1 MLNNIITDLKNL
13 EGKLVGKDS
22 YFEKIYTN
30 EAPIDRISTIDV
42 LENLKPY
49 EVDSFIGY
57 DFEQELEMEIDFE
70 EYLELYEYEE
80 IKSDNSYNWLAPLTN
95 HINYRMYESEIMD
108 DIIVELSVHRF
119 GDVRCNYTEECYLK
133 FQNDFEFYE
142 VLIESRKNLVTIKDD
157 KRYDIYID
165 VLSEC
170 PEIEIWDID
179 NEYEYESVYGGEAY
193 ELFEELLNS
202 GCDIEVL

>member
-1 MLNNIITDLKNL
+1 MLNNIITDLKSL
-13 EGKLVGKDS
+13 EGKLVGKGS
-22 YFEKIYTN
+22 YFEHVYTN

-57 DFEQELEMEIDFE
+57 DFEKELEIEIDFE

-80 IKSDNSYNWLAPLTN
+80 IKSDNTYNWLAPLTN
-95 HINYRMYESEIMD
+95 HINYRMYESKVTD

-157 KRYDIYID
+157 KRYNIYID

-170 PEIEIWDID
+170 PEIEIYDID
-179 NEYEYESVYGGEAY
+179 NEYEYESVYDGEAY
-193 ELFEELLNS
+193 ELFNELLNS
-202 GCDIEVL
+202 KCYIEVL

>member
-30 EAPIDRISTIDV
+30 ETPINMISTIDV
-42 LENLKPY
+42 LENLIPY
-49 EVDSFIGY
+49 EINNFIGY
-57 DFEQELEMEIDFE
+57 DFEKEEEMEIDFE
-70 EYLELYEYEE
+70 EYLKLYEYEE

-95 HINYRMYESEIMD
+95 HINYRMYESKMMD
-108 DIIVELSVHRF
+108 DIIVELSVHRY

-142 VLIESRKNLVTIKDD
+142 ALGEANKGLLINKDN
-157 KRYDIYID
+157 KQYNIYID
-165 VLSEC
+165 IFDEY
-170 PEIEIWDID
+170 PNIEICDID
-179 NEYEYESVYGGEAY
+179 NEYEYESVYGGKAY

-202 GCDIEVL
+202 NINIEVL

>member
-1 MLNNIITDLKNL
+1 MLNNIIADLKNL

-30 EAPIDRISTIDV
+30 KAPIDMISTIDV
-42 LENLKPY
+42 LENLVPY
-49 EVDSFIGY
+49 EVDNFIGY
-57 DFEQELEMEIDFE
+57 DFEKEEDMEIDFD

-95 HINYRMYESEIMD
+95 HINYRIYESKAMD
-108 DIIVELSVHRF
+108 DIIVELSVHKY
-119 GDVRCNYTEECYLK
+119 GDVRCNYTEDCYLK

-142 VLIESRKNLVTIKDD
+142 ALGEANKGLLINKDN
-157 KRYDIYID
+157 KQYNIYINIFSD
-165 VLSEC
+165 C
-170 PEIEIWDID
+170 PDIEICDTD

-202 GCDIEVL
+202 NIHIEVL

>member
-13 EGKLVGKDS
+13 EGQLVGKGS
-22 YFEKIYTN
+22 YFEHVYTN
-30 EAPIDRISTIDV
+30 EAPIDVISTIDV

-49 EVDSFIGY
+49 EVDDFIGY
-57 DFEQELEMEIDFE
+57 DFEKEEEMEIDFD

-80 IKSDNSYNWLAPLTN
+80 IKSDNTYNWLAPLTN
-95 HINYRMYESEIMD
+95 HINYRIYESKVMD

-119 GDVRCNYTEECYLK
+119 GDVRCNYTEDCYLK

-157 KRYDIYID
+157 KRYNIYID

-170 PEIEIWDID
+170 PEIEIYDID
-179 NEYEYESVYGGEAY
+179 NEYEYESVYDGEAY

-202 GCDIEVL
+202 GCYIEVL

>member
-30 EAPIDRISTIDV
+30 ETPINMISTIDV
-42 LENLKPY
+42 LENLIPY
-49 EVDSFIGY
+49 EINNFIGY
-57 DFEQELEMEIDFE
+57 DFEKEEDLEIDFE

-95 HINYRMYESEIMD
+95 HINYRMYESKMMD
-108 DIIVELSVHRF
+108 DIIVELSVHRY
-119 GDVRCNYTEECYLK
+119 GDVRCNYTDECYLK

-142 VLIESRKNLVTIKDD
+142 ALGEANKGLLINKDN
-157 KRYDIYID
+157 KQYNIYID
-165 VLSEC
+165 IFDEY
-170 PEIEIWDID
+170 PNIEICDID
-179 NEYEYESVYGGEAY
+179 NEYEYESVYGGKAY

-202 GCDIEVL
+202 NINIEVL

>member
-13 EGKLVGKDS
+13 EGKLVGKGS
-22 YFEKIYTN
+22 YFEHVYTN
-30 EAPIDRISTIDV
+30 EAPIDTISTIDV

-49 EVDSFIGY
+49 EVDDFIGY
-57 DFEQELEMEIDFE
+57 DFEKELEIEIDFD

-80 IKSDNSYNWLAPLTN
+80 IKSDNTYNWLAPLTN
-95 HINYRMYESEIMD
+95 HINYRIYESKVMD
-108 DIIVELSVHRF
+108 DILVELRVHRF

-170 PEIEIWDID
+170 PEIEIYDID
-179 NEYEYESVYGGEAY
+179 NEYEYKSVYGGEAY

-202 GCDIEVL
+202 GCYIEVL

>member
-1 MLNNIITDLKNL
+1 MLNNIITDLKSL
-13 EGKLVGKDS
+13 EGKLVGKGS
-22 YFEKIYTN
+22 YFEHVYTN
-30 EAPIDRISTIDV
+30 EAPIDAISTIDV

-49 EVDSFIGY
+49 EVDNFIGY
-57 DFEQELEMEIDFE
+57 DFEQELEIEIDFD
-70 EYLELYEYEE
+70 EYLDLYEYEE
-80 IKSDNSYNWLAPLTN
+80 IKSDNTYNWLAPLTN
-95 HINYRMYESEIMD
+95 HINYRMYESKIMD
-108 DIIVELSVHRF
+108 GIIVELSVHRY

-133 FQNDFEFYE
+133 FQEDFEFYE

-170 PEIEIWDID
+170 PEIEICDID
-179 NEYEYESVYGGEAY
+179 NEYEYESVYDGKAY

>member
-1 MLNNIITDLKNL
+1 MLNNIITDLKSL
-13 EGKLVGKDS
+13 EGKLVGKGS
-22 YFEKIYTN
+22 YFEHVYTN

-49 EVDSFIGY
+49 EVDDFIGY
-57 DFEQELEMEIDFE
+57 DFEKELEMEIDFD

-80 IKSDNSYNWLAPLTN
+80 IKNDNTCNWLAPLTN
-95 HINYRMYESEIMD
+95 HINYRIYESKAMD

-133 FQNDFEFYE
+133 FQNDYEFYE

-165 VLSEC
+165 VLSDY
-170 PEIEIWDID
+170 PEIEICDID
-179 NEYEYESVYGGEAY
+179 NEYESVYGREAY

>member
-1 MLNNIITDLKNL
+1 MLNNIIADLKSL
-13 EGKLVGKDS
+13 EGKLVGKGS

-30 EAPIDRISTIDV
+30 EAPIDAISTIDV

-57 DFEQELEMEIDFE
+57 DFEQELEMEIDFD
-70 EYLELYEYEE
+70 EYLDLYEYEE
-80 IKSDNSYNWLAPLTN
+80 IKSDNTYNWLAPLTN
-95 HINYRMYESEIMD
+95 HINYRMYESKIMD
-108 DIIVELSVHRF
+108 DIIVELSVHRY

-170 PEIEIWDID
+170 PEIEICDID
-179 NEYEYESVYGGEAY
+179 NEYEYKSVYGGEAY

-202 GCDIEVL
+202 GCYIEVL

>member
-13 EGKLVGKDS
+13 EGKLVGKGS
-22 YFEKIYTN
+22 YFEHVYTN

-49 EVDSFIGY
+49 EVDDFIGY
-57 DFEQELEMEIDFE
+57 DFEKELEMEIDFD

-80 IKSDNSYNWLAPLTN
+80 IKNDNTCNWLAPLTN
-95 HINYRMYESEIMD
+95 HINYRIYESKVMD
-108 DIIVELSVHRF
+108 DIIVELSVHRY
-119 GDVRCNYTEECYLK
+119 GDVMCNYTEECYLK
-133 FQNDFEFYE
+133 FQEDYEFYE

-165 VLSEC
+165 VLSDC

-179 NEYEYESVYGGEAY
+179 NEYEYESVYGGKAY

-202 GCDIEVL
+202 GCYIEVL

>member
-1 MLNNIITDLKNL
+1 MLNNIIADLKSL
-13 EGKLVGKDS
+13 EGKLVGKGS
-22 YFEKIYTN
+22 YFEHVYTN
-30 EAPIDRISTIDV
+30 EAPIDAISTIDV

-57 DFEQELEMEIDFE
+57 DFEKELEMEIDFD

-80 IKSDNSYNWLAPLTN
+80 IKSDNTYNWLAPLTN
-95 HINYRMYESEIMD
+95 HINYRIYESKVMD

-133 FQNDFEFYE
+133 FQEDYEFYE
-142 VLIESRKNLVTIKDD
+142 ALGEANKGLLITKDN
-157 KRYDIYID
+157 KQYNIYINIFD
-165 VLSEC
+165 EC
-170 PEIEIWDID
+170 PDIEICDID

-202 GCDIEVL
+202 GCYIEVL

>member
-13 EGKLVGKDS
+13 EGQLVGKGS
-22 YFEKIYTN
+22 YFEHVYTN
-30 EAPIDRISTIDV
+30 EAPIDAISTIDV

-49 EVDSFIGY
+49 EVDDFIGY
-57 DFEQELEMEIDFE
+57 DFEQEMEMEIDFD
-70 EYLELYEYEE
+70 EYLDLYEYEE
-80 IKSDNSYNWLAPLTN
+80 IKSDNTYNWLAPLTN
-95 HINYRMYESEIMD
+95 HINYRIYESKIMD
-108 DIIVELSVHRF
+108 DIIVELSVHRY

-179 NEYEYESVYGGEAY
+179 NEYEYESVYGGKAY

-202 GCDIEVL
+202 GCYIEVL